1 MKFKNSME
9 FKNSMKFKNYNN
21 RVLIKII
28 KLIYLKNKKIYYKN
42 IRLKIMI
49 VI

>member
-1 MKFKNSME
+1 MLRFTIKLINDKLI
-9 FKNSMKFKNYNN
+9 NYIS